1 MGRIGN
7 IVSRTSSVLSGTAAT
22 LAVVRRCGVLRP
34 YPPSRLARLPAVAW
48 REGIG
53 VGGLYDLHSA
63 LDPTGPAALGEA
75 GDRPITNRQMA
86 ERVQVMATE
95 LAGQRVGPG
104 VVVGLLGRNSEQ
116 FLVAIVALAKLG
128 ADALYLNTGFAPPQL
143 AEVVRR
149 EGAGLVLVDTAL
161 ADRVADFTPAIPCVL
176 LDGAPVA
183 EPDAEAPTA
192 HFPASSRRRGRS
204 ESGQIVLTSGTT
216 GSPKGARRSLGVEVA
231 PVISLLSRIPLRATD
246 RIVVAAPM
254 FHSWG
259 LVNTLVGATLG
270 ACLLPEAHF
279 EPEAILAQVERQ
291 RATAVIAVPV
301 MIQRIMALAPEVR
314 ARYDTSSLRVVA
326 VSGSAL
332 PGELAL
338 RFMDAFGEVL
348 FNLYGSTEVGWA
360 AVADPQDLRAAP
372 GTAGHVPLGTSV
384 RILDDDGRPLRRG
397 ETGRI
402 FVQGRLRFE
411 GYTGGGGKEIRD
423 GHVSS
428 GDIGHLDA
436 AGRLFV
442 DGREDD
448 MIVSGGENVFPREVE
463 DLLADHPGVVE
474 AAVIGVPDETFGQ
487 SLTAY
492 VVRSPSSSDGAELGV
507 DDIQDYVHARLARFK
522 VPRRVLFVDVLPRNA
537 TGKVV
542 KRLLAT

>member
-7 IVSRTSSVLSGTAAT
+7 IASRTSSVLSGTAAT
-22 LAVVRRCGVLRP
+22 LAVVRRSGVLRP
-34 YPPSRLARLPAVAW
+34 YAPRRLARLPVVAW

-53 VGGLYDLHSA
+53 VGGLYDLHAA
-63 LDPTGPAALGEA
+63 LDPAGPAAVGEA
-75 GDRPITNRQMA
+75 ADRPITNRQMA
-86 ERVQVMATE
+86 ERVQVMASE
-95 LAGQRVGPG
+95 LAGHHVGPG
-104 VVVGLLGRNSEQ
+104 VVVGLLGRNSEH
-116 FLVAIVALAKLG
+116 FLAAIVALAKLG

-149 EGAGLVLVDTAL
+149 EGAALVLVDTAL
-161 ADRVADFTPAIPCVL
+161 QDHVADFTPAIPCVL
-176 LDGAPVA
+176 LDGARVA
-183 EPDAEAPTA
+183 TLRPL
-192 HFPASSRRRGRS
+192 ASLRPRGRS

-216 GSPKGARRSLGVEVA
+216 GSPKGARRSLGVEVS

-279 EPEAILAQVERQ
+279 EPEAILARVERQ
-291 RATAVIAVPV
+291 RATVVIAVPV
-301 MIQRIMALAPEVR
+301 MIQRIMALSPEVR
-314 ARYDTSSLRVVA
+314 GRYDTSSLRVVA

-332 PGELAL
+332 PGELAV

-402 FVQGRLRFE
+402 FVQGRLRFD

-442 DGREDD
+442 DGRSDD
-448 MIVSGGENVFPREVE
+448 MIVSGGENVFPREIE
-463 DLLADHPGVVE
+463 DLLADHPGVFE
-474 AAVIGVPDETFGQ
+474 AAVIGVPDEAFGQ

-492 VVRSPSSSDGAELGV
+492 VVRQPSPSDGAELGAK
-507 DDIQDYVHARLARFK
+507 DIQDYVHARLARFK